1 LILAGIVFTDW
12 LRGSGNSGATMAT
25 QADVLKTTDEALTVE
40 ERASAAA
47 HAKFA
52 EWRRAELKQR
62 PRRILYFAIAFGV
75 IMIVAV
81 AFLVHGQS

>member
-1 LILAGIVFTDW
+1 
-12 LRGSGNSGATMAT
+12 MAT
-25 QADVLKTTDEALTVE
+25 QADVLKTTDKSLTIE
-40 ERASAAA
+40 ECASAAA

-52 EWRRAELKQR
+52 EWRRAELEQR
-62 PRRILYFAIAFGV
+62 PRRILYFAIALGV

>member
-1 LILAGIVFTDW
+1 
-12 LRGSGNSGATMAT
+12 MAT

-52 EWRRAELKQR
+52 EWRRADLEER
-62 PRRILYFAIAFGV
+62 PRRILCFAIALG
-75 IMIVAV
+75 IIIVAV
-81 AFLVHGQS
+81 AFLVHGQP

>member
-1 LILAGIVFTDW
+1 VFTEW
-12 LRGSGNSGATMAT
+12 LARSENSGATVAT

-62 PRRILYFAIAFGV
+62 PRRILYFAIALAV

-81 AFLVHGQS
+81 AFFVHGQS

>member
-1 LILAGIVFTDW
+1 VFTEW
-12 LRGSGNSGATMAT
+12 LARSENSGATVAT

-52 EWRRAELKQR
+52 EWHRAELEQR
-62 PRRILYFAIAFGV
+62 PRRILYFAIALAV

-81 AFLVHGQS
+81 AFFVHGQS

>member
-1 LILAGIVFTDW
+1 
-12 LRGSGNSGATMAT
+12 MAM
-25 QADVLKTTDEALTVE
+25 QADVLKTTDEALSIE

-52 EWRRAELKQR
+52 EWRRDELKQR
-62 PRRILYFAIAFGV
+62 PRRILYFVIALGV
-75 IMIVAV
+75 ILIVAI